1 MFTSRFKFL
10 VASLTVAIAANSF
23 ADTGGQST
31 TGTPITG
38 LYDALGN
45 SLTTAIS
52 LTGASYTITYND
64 VNNLPNQW
72 VFSLPSGTLTTTIKL
87 HFTASG
93 WRAYTTASVGIQ
105 IANYDC
111 YGSETAPSYNLLSY
125 LNGTPVLPP
134 VPSNTAPHYNLTWSV
149 VDPLQFNITTF
160 TVDSSDPTGK
170 TGTVTF
176 NSTVSSPYPW
186 GSGLNSPAWPVTVYS
201 PPNPGETFSYFGVI
215 WLFPQFNNTGVSIGW
230 PHTVYPVTGGGGG
243 GAG

>member
-31 TGTPITG
+31 IGTPITG

-93 WRAYTTASVGIQ
+93 WKGIHNSVGRDP
-105 IANYDC
+105 DC
-111 YGSETAPSYNLLSY
+111 ELRLLWQRDRSK
-125 LNGTPVLPP
+125 L
-134 VPSNTAPHYNLTWSV
+134 
-149 VDPLQFNITTF
+149 
-160 TVDSSDPTGK
+160 
-170 TGTVTF
+170 
-176 NSTVSSPYPW
+176 
-186 GSGLNSPAWPVTVYS
+186 
-201 PPNPGETFSYFGVI
+201 
-215 WLFPQFNNTGVSIGW
+215 
-230 PHTVYPVTGGGGG
+230 
-243 GAG
+243 